1 MKNETTNRVKF
12 SLNVDECCEA
22 LGIKRTSFY
31 KLVAT
36 NQIVVFKIGR
46 RRLVDVRSVRALID
60 RSITKE
66 SELIPGLLS
75 L

>member
-1 MKNETTNRVKF
+1 MTIETTERVKL
-12 SLNVDECCEA
+12 SLTVNECCEA

-60 RSITKE
+60 RSIKRE
-66 SELIPGLLS
+66 SELPAW
-75 L
+75 